1 MVYSGAGLFQDYR
14 NRYKFYSTYN
24 LRLHMPPVQF
34 LLAISLP
41 WQYRPPFEGLGL
53 LQSLRLNCRQSG
65 LQEDHEDHELQVPS
79 TASQNWEQDF
89 FSMGGPSQPGPL
101 LMGAGLLQ
109 VRVRFW
115 TPRPH
120 LALHWDHWDQV
131 LQLPGTAKWKQFQL
145 IQLIRYRINLK
156 TNKNKRSIK
165 DLSFSRKKKRLRR
178 LMAKPSLFPTL

>member
-1 MVYSGAGLFQDYR
+1 MQLVYSKAVEKGTILKNVCQNASVYFILSVIKINVLNTNGLFQDYR

-65 LQEDHEDHELQVPS
+65 LQEDHEDQELQVPS

-145 IQLIRYRINLK
+145 IQL
-156 TNKNKRSIK
+156 TGSI
-165 DLSFSRKKKRLRR
+165 
-178 LMAKPSLFPTL
+178 

>member
-1 MVYSGAGLFQDYR
+1 MLARMQVFISSFLFEKKNVSNTNDLFQGYR

-41 WQYRPPFEGLGL
+41 WQYRPPLDGLGL

-65 LQEDHEDHELQVPS
+65 LQEDQEDHELQVPS

-101 LMGAGLLQ
+101 LIGAGLLQ

-131 LQLPGTAKWKQFQL
+131 LQLPGTAK
-145 IQLIRYRINLK
+145 
-156 TNKNKRSIK
+156 
-165 DLSFSRKKKRLRR
+165 
-178 LMAKPSLFPTL
+178 